1 MSTLIAITYDDQQSG
16 VQAFNALGD
25 LQKQRVLTLEDAA
38 FAVKNE
44 KGKVKITQTLEKQYK
59 GTVTVW
65 GFFWGFLIGLI
76 FGGPLFWG
84 LFTALLSRFFGRKTD
99 LGIDNQFI
107 KDVGNSLDTGGSAI
121 FMLVIEA
128 TEDKVLPEMKKYGG
142 HVYQTS
148 LSNEDEEKL
157 RKVLEEHD
165 EIKEAAADH
174 LDLQEEGEEA
184 AAE

>member
-1 MSTLIAITYDDQQSG
+1 MSTLIAITYDDEQSG
-16 VQAFNALGD
+16 LQAFNALD
-25 LQKQRVLTLEDAA
+25 SLQKQQVLKLEDAA
-38 FAVKNE
+38 FVVKNP
-44 KGKVKITQTLEKQYK
+44 KGKVKVTQTLEKRYT
-59 GTVTVW
+59 GAVTTW

-84 LFTALLSRFFGRKTD
+84 LFTALLSRIFGKRTD

-107 KDVGNSLDTGGSAI
+107 KDVGDSLEIGSSAV

-128 TEDKVLPEMKKYGG
+128 TQDKALPELAKYGG

-157 RKVLEEHD
+157 RQALEHD
-165 EIKEAAADH
+165 EVKEAAAET
-174 LDLQEEGEEA
+174 LDLEDTSE
-184 AAE
+184 

>member
-16 VQAFNALGD
+16 TQAFNELSQ
-25 LQKQRVLTLEDAA
+25 LQKLQVLKLEDAA
-38 FAVKNE
+38 FAVKDE
-44 KGKVKITQTLEKQYK
+44 KGKVKVTQTLEKQYK
-59 GTVTVW
+59 GTVTAS

-84 LFTALLSRFFGRKTD
+84 LFTALLSRLFSKGTD

-107 KDVGNSLDTGGSAI
+107 KDVGNSLEIGGSAI
-121 FMLVIEA
+121 FLLVIEA
-128 TEDKVLPEMKKYGG
+128 TADKVLPEMAKFGG

-157 RKVLEEHD
+157 RKVLDEHNEVKD
-165 EIKEAAADH
+165 AAADH
-174 LDLQEEGEEA
+174 LELEDA
-184 AAE
+184 PTA

>member
-16 VQAFNALGD
+16 SQAFNALGD
-25 LQKQRVLTLEDAA
+25 LQKQQVLQLEDAA
-38 FAVKNE
+38 FVVKDE
-44 KGKVKITQTLEKQYK
+44 KGKVKVTQTLEKKYK

-84 LFTALLSRFFGRKTD
+84 LFTALLSRLFSRGTD

-107 KDVGNSLDTGGSAI
+107 KDVGNSLETGGSGI

-128 TEDKVLPEMKKYGG
+128 TTDKVLPELQKYGG

-165 EIKEAAADH
+165 EVKEAAADH
-174 LDLQEEGEEA
+174 LDIEEEA

>member
-16 VQAFNALGD
+16 EQAFNALD
-25 LQKQRVLTLEDAA
+25 TLQKQEVLKLEDAA
-38 FAVKNE
+38 FAVKDE
-44 KGKVKITQTLEKQYK
+44 KGKVKVTQTLEKKYK

-84 LFTALLSRFFGRKTD
+84 LFTALLSRLFGRKTD
-99 LGIDNQFI
+99 LGIDNKFI
-107 KDVGNSLDTGGSAI
+107 KDVGNSLGTGGSAV

-128 TEDKVLPEMKKYGG
+128 TQDKVLPELQKYGG

-165 EIKEAAADH
+165 EVKDAAADH
-174 LDLQEEGEEA
+174 LELEDA
-184 AAE
+184 PAE

>member
-16 VQAFNALGD
+16 FQAFNALGD
-25 LQKQRVLTLEDAA
+25 LQKQQVLKLEDAA

-44 KGKVKITQTLEKQYK
+44 KGKVKITQTLEKKYK
-59 GTVTVW
+59 GTVTTW

-84 LFTALLSRFFGRKTD
+84 LFTALLSRLFSKGTD

-107 KDVGNSLDTGGSAI
+107 KDVGNSLEIGGSAI

-128 TEDKVLPEMKKYGG
+128 TEDKVLPEMAKFGG

-165 EIKEAAADH
+165 EVKEAAGEH
-174 LDLQEEGEEA
+174 LDLEDA
-184 AAE
+184 PAE